1 MQFRTFG
8 RTGWQVSDVG
18 YGMWGMG
25 AWSGSDDSESLASLQ
40 RAIDLGCNF
49 FDTAW
54 VYGDGRSEKLLGQIL
69 RIKSSKKLYVAT
81 KVPPKNRAWPAAD
94 NSTVDDCYPPAHITE
109 YVEKS
114 LHNLGLETIDL
125 IQLHTWNDNW
135 VEDARI
141 PSALEKLKSSGKVA
155 AVGISLNR
163 WQPWNGVKAVRAGF
177 VDSVQVVYN
186 IFDQN
191 PEDELFPA
199 CREKNVAVIA
209 RVPFDEGSLTG
220 TLTPSSKWPASDWRN
235 IYFSPENLR
244 TTLLRVDA
252 LKPLFHDDLTLPEL
266 ALRFILSNPAVAT
279 VIPGMRKIRNVEAN
293 LAASERGPLSAEL
306 LAALRPHRWD
316 RKLTPESFAAK
327 AKRKLA
333 SFLPRR

>member
-1 MQFRTFG
+1 VKHRTFG
-8 RTGWQVSDVG
+8 RTGWQISDIG

-25 AWSGSDDSESLASLQ
+25 AWSGSDDNQSLSSLE

-69 RIKSSKKLYVAT
+69 HANSAKKLYAAT
-81 KVPPKNRAWPAAD
+81 KVPPKNKAWPAAD
-94 NSTVDDCYPPAHITE
+94 NATVDDCYPPNHIRE

-114 LHNLGLETIDL
+114 LKNLGLLTLDL

-135 VEDARI
+135 VEDSRI
-141 PSALEKLKSSGKVA
+141 PAALDKLKTSGKVRA
-155 AVGISLNR
+155 AGISLNR

-186 IFDQN
+186 AFDQN

-220 TLTPSSKWPASDWRN
+220 TLTAVSRWPAGDWRN
-235 IYFSPENLR
+235 NYFSDENLR
-244 TTLLRVDA
+244 NTLQRVEA
-252 LKPLFHDDLTLPEL
+252 LKPLLRDGLTLPEL
-266 ALRFILSNPAVAT
+266 ALRFILSNPDVAT
-279 VIPGMRKIRNVEAN
+279 TIPGMRKTPNVEAN
-293 LAASERGPLSAEL
+293 LAASDRGPLAPEL
-306 LAALRPHRWD
+306 LAQLRTHRWD
-316 RKLTPESFAAK
+316 RKLTPESFAGK
-327 AKRKLA
+327 VKRKLA
-333 SFLPRR
+333 SFFPAR